1 MAEAEYLE
9 LTPAWRARLE
19 RFREEHDG
27 DPVGGVGTT
36 LLFED
41 DDLKIW
47 EMRLE
52 PGEAS
57 DLHRHDYDYYLV
69 IKQGDLIAGVPPKRT
84 GIDPFV
90 ARLPA
95 GGNTVRVPKGGSEWA
110 VNIGQQ
116 TYYEILIELKR

>member
-9 LTPAWRARLE
+9 LTPEWRERLE

-27 DPVGGVGTT
+27 EPIGGVGTR

-41 DDLKIW
+41 DALKIW

-69 IKQGDLIAGVPPKRT
+69 IQQGDLIAGVPPKQT
-84 GIDPFV
+84 GMDPFV

-95 GGNTVRVPKGGSEWA
+95 GGNTVRVPKGGTEWA
-110 VNIGQQ
+110 VNIGQE
-116 TYYEILIELKR
+116 TYSEILIELKK